1 VAVAVRQLHHRML
14 EMADRVEGVE
24 DFLAYLVQDMG
35 FPPQRNKVSRV
46 VQAIKVQTHMMA
58 TVVVH

>member
-35 FPPQRNKVSRV
+35 FPPQRNKGSRV
-46 VQAIKVQTHMMA
+46 VQAIKV
-58 TVVVH
+58 